1 MNKNVFIQ
9 ELRNKLKGLPKE
21 EMDNALGYYIE
32 YFEDAGIDDE
42 QDVLKE
48 LESPSNIASQI
59 LSDYAFKDDEIKI
72 KKSKKGISSI
82 WFVILAILAAPLA
95 LPLALTLII
104 LVFTMVLVVGTLV
117 FTFVIIT
124 VTLFGSGIFVSFAGA
139 AVMTQSFSTSIMFIG
154 IGLICTGLGL
164 LIGLLVARLAPRVF
178 RGIANFARKS
188 LTRFKKSN
196 G

>member
-9 ELRNKLKGLPKE
+9 ELRSKLKRLPKE

-32 YFEDAGIDDE
+32 YFEDAGIDNE

-48 LESPSNIASQI
+48 LDPPSNIASQI
-59 LSDYAFKDDEIKI
+59 LSDYAFKDNEITV

-82 WFVILAILAAPLA
+82 RFVILAILAAPLA

-104 LVFTMVLVVGTLV
+104 LVFTMVLVVGSLV
-117 FTFVIIT
+117 FTFVIMTIA
-124 VTLFGSGIFVSFAGA
+124 LIGSGLFVSFAGA
-139 AVMTQSFSTSIMFIG
+139 AVMTKSFATSIMFIG
-154 IGLICTGLGL
+154 IGLTCAGLGL
-164 LIGLLVARLAPRVF
+164 LIGLLVVRLAPKVF

-188 LTRFKKSN
+188 LTKLKKSN
-196 G
+196 R